1 MQVKPSIPLNE
12 ALRQAEVE
20 RFICF
25 GNSERDPILD
35 QVVRMAADYFGAP
48 IALVSI
54 VDRNRQWFKARVG
67 LNVSETSRDA
77 SFCAHALHTPVILE
91 VCDAQRDPR
100 FSGNPLVTGAP
111 GIRYYAGYPLFT
123 NEGLA
128 LGSLCII
135 DTKPREAMPDR
146 DRQMLEAFSR
156 LVLERLYGMRE
167 STFIDA
173 STGLLNRLRLEEDV
187 SHRLQQKERLM
198 VVAAEPVSASA
209 MDGLVKALGFSFA
222 TEFSSRAIDLFQ
234 QLLPAGCQL
243 YTISHQLYAFAIDQ
257 TDVEQA
263 EQLFSRLTAAFSV
276 PLECRGVPVLPQMGI
291 GVLPMRAG
299 DDTGDWV
306 RLAVSAATEA
316 RQGGTGWA
324 YYDPRTDKLQQRST
338 LLLNA
343 LAEAVRLPDQLRLVY
358 QPRVDF
364 STGKCSSVEALIR
377 WTHPVLGEISPGEFI
392 PLAET
397 TASIRQITLWVIRRA
412 VAQAAEWKA
421 AGLNLNVSINISAMD
436 LVDDS
441 LCVALVALFDEY
453 RVDGTAFELEFTES
467 SLVQDFASVRDQLAR
482 LRELGLTI
490 SIDDFGSGYSNWAHL
505 REIPASV
512 VKLDRSFMG
521 NLLPGQSDWSIVRGL
536 ISITRELNLRVVAE
550 GVETE
555 LVYHLMR
562 GWGCHEVQGYFIAR
576 PMAPDAFVEWHRL
589 RQRPTPLLAD
599 ISPFEPR

>member
-20 RFICF
+20 RFVCF
-25 GNSERDPILD
+25 GASERDPILD
-35 QVVRMAADYFGAP
+35 QVVRMAADYFAAP
-48 IALVSI
+48 ICLVSI

-67 LNVSETSRDA
+67 LTESQTSRDA
-77 SFCAHALHTPVILE
+77 SFCAHALHTPVMLE
-91 VCDAQRDPR
+91 VCDAELDPR
-100 FSGNPLVTGAP
+100 FSHNPLVTGAP

-123 NEGLA
+123 DDGLA

-135 DTKPREAMPDR
+135 DTKPREAMPER

-156 LVLERLYGMRE
+156 LVLKRLYGLRE
-167 STFIDA
+167 STFVDA
-173 STGLLNRLRLEEDV
+173 ATGLLNRLRLEEDV
-187 SHRLQQKERLM
+187 SERLRQRENVM

-222 TEFSSRAIDLFQ
+222 TEFSNRAIALFR
-234 QLLPAGCQL
+234 QLLPAGCNL
-243 YTISHQLYAFAIDQ
+243 YTINQQLYAFVIDHAGAQ
-257 TDVEQA
+257 QA

-316 RQGGTGWA
+316 REGGTGWA

-343 LAEAVRLPDQLRLVY
+343 LAEAVRLPDELRLVY

-364 STGKCSSVEALIR
+364 ASGRCSSVEALIR
-377 WTHPVLGEISPGEFI
+377 WKHPVLGEISPSEFI

-397 TASIRQITLWVIRRA
+397 TASIRQLTFWVLRRA
-412 VAQAAEWKA
+412 VAQASKWKA
-421 AGLNLNVSINISAMD
+421 AGININVSINVSAMD
-436 LVDDS
+436 LVDDA
-441 LCVALVALFDEY
+441 LHNTLVALFDEY
-453 RVDGTAFELEFTES
+453 GVEGHIFELELTES

-482 LRELGLTI
+482 LRLLGLTI

-505 REIPASV
+505 REIPATV

-576 PMAPDAFVEWHRL
+576 PMLPEAFEEWYRL
-589 RQRPTPLLAD
+589 RQRPLPTVAL
-599 ISPFEPR
+599 ISPPEPR